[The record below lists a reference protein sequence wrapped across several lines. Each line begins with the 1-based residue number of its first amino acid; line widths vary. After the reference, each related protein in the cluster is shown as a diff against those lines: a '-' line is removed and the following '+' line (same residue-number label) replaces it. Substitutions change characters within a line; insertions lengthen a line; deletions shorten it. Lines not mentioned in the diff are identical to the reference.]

1 MNPTRLDLIWL
12 LLLAATAISWW
23 AAEWRGGGGVTTL
36 VLGLALLKG
45 TLVILDYMGLR
56 GAGPRWRALVVGWLV
71 VVLLAIG
78 TIFLFGAD

>member
-23 AAEWRGGGGVTTL
+23 AGEWRTDGGVTAL

-56 GAGPRWRALVVGWLV
+56 GAGRRWRALVLGWLA

-78 TIFLFGAD
+78 TIFLLGAG